1 MGDDERARKKEK
13 ERRRRR
19 TVWARAFLVVKI
31 SGIPDLR
38 WLLALITFVI
48 SSTGVSL

>member
-13 ERRRRR
+13 ERRRR

>member
-1 MGDDERARKKEK
+1 MGDDERARRKEK
-13 ERRRRR
+13 ERRR
-19 TVWARAFLVVKI
+19 TVYGRAFLVVKI